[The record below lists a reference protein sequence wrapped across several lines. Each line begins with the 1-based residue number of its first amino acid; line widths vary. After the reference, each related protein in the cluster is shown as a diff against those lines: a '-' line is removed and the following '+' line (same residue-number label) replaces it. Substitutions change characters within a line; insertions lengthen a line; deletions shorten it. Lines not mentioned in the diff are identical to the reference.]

1 MFKNMFA
8 KYARAVSDE
17 RERKWLYHLYCAR
30 IITEIIFFALCAA
43 IIIEA
48 LLLNEAMETADVT
61 DWPFI
66 LFGVTLLLW
75 IVAAV
80 ATLVLWIIFRS
91 AYKRILSSPA
101 RADEMPQVTS
111 YRKKV
116 RDDKN
121 STFKKLWWA
130 WLVFGLCAAAF
141 IACIAMEV
149 IQNPDSEEFGA
160 WGTAAFWV
168 LLAGVLVLIFAYM
181 FLNIKRQQ
189 SGKTIEQ
196 QTESEAKAID
206 EAQGRKHN
214 YNLQSDPNLQ
224 TFRYLFPDK
233 ELYAEAELTIKKRTK
248 IITIGVIIFSV
259 AAIAAAIVFFASG
272 TFGDDLS
279 GYALPAAFTLIFGGV
294 LLLSLPMRRAQD
306 NIEKRQKAKM
316 ESSPE
321 YAKNL
326 EWYKLYEDFSKFKGR
341 VYIIFIAAGIVLGW
355 VLAALFPSSLW
366 SLFMLVP
373 IIAGLF
379 INNVLVKN
387 LRRKAIP
394 IEREID
400 AAEDTRDGEEIQI

>member
-43 IIIEA
+43 IIVEA

-101 RADEMPQVTS
+101 RADEMPQVAS
-111 YRKKV
+111 YRQKV
-116 RDDKN
+116 RDDKK

-141 IACIAMEV
+141 IACIVMEV

-168 LLAGVLVLIFAYM
+168 LLAGVLVLVFAYM

-248 IITIGVIIFSV
+248 IITISVIIFSV

-294 LLLSLPMRRAQD
+294 FLLSLPMRRAQD

-400 AAEDTRDGEEIQI
+400 AAEDTRDGEENQL